1 MINYIKNTAYLIVFN
16 FIFFSFL
23 VAQEAGSSTPVPSSE
38 TSVTEENAEEN
49 GEIEPIAVPTDQDFE
64 IFVPS
69 QEISEDQSVDFPAD
83 I

>member
-1 MINYIKNTAYLIVFN
+1 MTTHIKNTAYFVVFAI
-16 FIFFSFL
+16 IFFSSSA
-23 VAQEAGSSTPVPSSE
+23 AQEAENSSSSPSSE
-38 TSVTEENAEEN
+38 TSVTEENLEES
-49 GEIEPIAVPTDQDFE
+49 GEIETVTIPVDQDFE